1 MPSIGAR
8 GPSREGYL
16 KMRGPNLRL
25 ENTSLHREDFVRV
38 DKFHATSAEHDSDR
52 AIFLR
57 REVDRPLDRRVRDS
71 LSADPVVKSDLR
83 EDLRIL
89 LRSFRIGLDFER
101 REGDALL
108 PKDQDDVGGRA
119 GHRREEGSL
128 YRARTL
134 TSLQI
139 ACIEQDL
146 GGLLGL
152 RSESQRVDVDQMG
165 LHRCHRSSQVGAL
178 DELRS
183 EPAKLLFGR
192 PIGWAV
198 RPRVIIN
205 AAMSV
210 DGNIALPDGPGVR
223 LS

>member
-38 DKFHATSAEHDSDR
+38 DKLHATSTKHDSDR

-57 REVDRPLDRRVRDS
+57 GEVDRPLDGRIRNS

-89 LRSFRIGLDFER
+89 LRSFRVGLDFER
-101 REGDALL
+101 REGDTLL
-108 PKDQDDVGGRA
+108 PKDQDDVRGRT

-134 TSLQI
+134 TGLQI
-139 ACIEQDL
+139 ARIEEDL

-152 RSESQRVDVDQMG
+152 RSESQRIDVDQMG
-165 LHRCHRSSQVGAL
+165 LHLCHRSSQVGTL

-192 PIGWAV
+192 PIGWPCDRA
-198 RPRVIIN
+198 
-205 AAMSV
+205 
-210 DGNIALPDGPGVR
+210 
-223 LS
+223 

>member
-38 DKFHATSAEHDSDR
+38 DKLHA
-52 AIFLR
+52 
-57 REVDRPLDRRVRDS
+57 
-71 LSADPVVKSDLR
+71 
-83 EDLRIL
+83 
-89 LRSFRIGLDFER
+89 
-101 REGDALL
+101 
-108 PKDQDDVGGRA
+108 
-119 GHRREEGSL
+119 
-128 YRARTL
+128 
-134 TSLQI
+134 
-139 ACIEQDL
+139 
-146 GGLLGL
+146 L

-210 DGNIALPDGPGVR
+210 DGKIALPDGKGVR
-223 LS
+223 LSNEEDLRRVHRLRAAVDAIIVGVGTVLKDDPKLTVKSEYAKGRNPLRVFLYSDDKIADFPD

>member
-16 KMRGPNLRL
+16 KMRGQNLRL

-57 REVDRPLDRRVRDS
+57 REVDRPLDGRIRNS
-71 LSADPVVKSDLR
+71 ISADFVVKPDLP

-89 LRSFRIGLDFER
+89 RRSFRIGLDFER

-108 PKDQDDVGGRA
+108 PKDQDDVRGRT
-119 GHRREEGSL
+119 GHRGEEGSL

-134 TSLQI
+134 TGLLI
-139 ACIEQDL
+139 ARIEEDL
-146 GGLLGL
+146 RGLLGL
-152 RSESQRVDVDQMG
+152 RSESQRVDVDQTG
-165 LHRCHRSSQVGAL
+165 LHLCRRPSQVGAL
-178 DELRS
+178 DELRF

-192 PIGWAV
+192 PIGWPCDRA
-198 RPRVIIN
+198 
-205 AAMSV
+205 
-210 DGNIALPDGPGVR
+210 
-223 LS
+223 